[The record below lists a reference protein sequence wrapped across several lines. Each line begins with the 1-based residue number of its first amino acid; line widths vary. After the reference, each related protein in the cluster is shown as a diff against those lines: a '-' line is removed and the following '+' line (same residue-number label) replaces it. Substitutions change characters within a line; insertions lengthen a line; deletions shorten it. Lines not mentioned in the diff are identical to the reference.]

1 MRRLNEPSHLDLCC
15 LQKKKNNKKTVT
27 MPVAMKE
34 LIHLCLVSLKRDKLS
49 KSYNL
54 DQNTASDQGLQ
65 CLHIIGKFL

>member
-1 MRRLNEPSHLDLCC
+1 
-15 LQKKKNNKKTVT
+15 